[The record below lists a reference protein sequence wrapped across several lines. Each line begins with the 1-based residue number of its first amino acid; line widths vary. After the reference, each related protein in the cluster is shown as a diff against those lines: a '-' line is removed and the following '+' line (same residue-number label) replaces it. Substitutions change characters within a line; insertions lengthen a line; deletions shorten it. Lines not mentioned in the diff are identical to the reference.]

1 MMKKVD
7 RMAAPVTLT
16 FNGDST
22 HATNIGGILTLLVY
36 VTVVAWY
43 CW

>member
-1 MMKKVD
+1 
-7 RMAAPVTLT
+7 MARPVTLML
-16 FNGDST
+16 NGEST

-36 VTVVAWY
+36 VALAAWY